1 MIHKDTLRTWILKT
15 IETTK
20 DEVELLSDF
29 TLLETMKSKWQT
41 IDDFTDEEYKE
52 DIRILASFY
61 DD

>member
-29 TLLETMKSKWQT
+29 TLLEIMKSKWQT

>member
-20 DEVELLSDF
+20 DEVELLSHF

-41 IDDFTDEEYKE
+41 IYDFTDEEYKE